1 MLVISG
7 KQKNKAVK
15 GPRENQGWGRM
26 ARKGYMRNVTE
37 LKPKG
42 SEGGALGTWG
52 GRTLQ
57 ADGTA
62 NTKGTCTPGMF
73 QE

>member
-1 MLVISG
+1 M
-7 KQKNKAVK
+7 K
-15 GPRENQGWGRM
+15 
-26 ARKGYMRNVTE
+26 NVTE

-42 SEGGALGTWG
+42 SEGGALGTSR

-73 QE
+73 LE